1 MSIQKLMKPLFLQMA
16 GEFLGPPTVG
26 TLANELRGSL
36 ISSTYVGVGGSRRS
50 LLDFGCQNSSS
61 NRVIDNETDQNLII
75 RGTVYVTTE
84 ILAETEDVE

>member
-1 MSIQKLMKPLFLQMA
+1 MA

-36 ISSTYVGVGGSRRS
+36 ISSTYVGVGG
-50 LLDFGCQNSSS
+50 SSS